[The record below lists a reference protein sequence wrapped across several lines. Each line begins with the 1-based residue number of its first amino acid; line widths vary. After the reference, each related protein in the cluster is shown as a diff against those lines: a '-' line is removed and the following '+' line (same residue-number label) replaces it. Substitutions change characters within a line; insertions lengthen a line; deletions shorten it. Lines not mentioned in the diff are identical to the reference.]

1 MKKIEKSFYDEAK
14 DWDFSAIKMT
24 KESLTDWDMYKI
36 LRQRVN
42 EKSKILDLGTG
53 GGENVLK
60 HFPEAA
66 EIVGTDLSEAM
77 IETACKNL
85 KKSGRKNIV
94 FRTMDNFKMDT
105 PNAYFDAVVARHTC
119 IDPIQIFKTLKQG
132 GELRVRG
139 VDMLDCWELKRVFG
153 RGQAFRDK
161 KPISRIDYEAILDAG
176 FVDVEL
182 VPIHVREYYKTE
194 EDLLMLLKK
203 APILQN
209 ISEDGPEEEYIH
221 YEVESDLFQKY
232 IENRKTL
239 QGILLIRRYYGIT
252 AKKPLQ

>member
-1 MKKIEKSFYDEAK
+1 MIKEKSFYDEAK
-14 DWDFSAIKMT
+14 DWDFSVIKMDE
-24 KESLTDWDMYKI
+24 ESLTDWDMYEI
-36 LRQRVN
+36 LRQKVN

-53 GGENVLK
+53 GGEKILRY
-60 HFPEAA
+60 FPEVA

-77 IETACKNL
+77 IETACENL

-105 PNAYFDAVVARHTC
+105 SNAYFDIVVARHTC
-119 IDPIQIFKTLKQG
+119 IDPVQIFKTLKPG
-132 GELRVRG
+132 GELIVRG

-153 RGQAFRDK
+153 RGQAFHDK

-176 FVDVEL
+176 FVGVEL
-182 VPIHVREYYKTE
+182 VPIHVREYYKTG

-203 APILQN
+203 VPILQN
-209 ISEDGPEEEYIH
+209 FSEDSLEEEYIYH
-221 YEVESDLFQKY
+221 EVESDLFQKY
-232 IENRKTL
+232 IENHKTP

-252 AKKPLQ
+252 AKKPL